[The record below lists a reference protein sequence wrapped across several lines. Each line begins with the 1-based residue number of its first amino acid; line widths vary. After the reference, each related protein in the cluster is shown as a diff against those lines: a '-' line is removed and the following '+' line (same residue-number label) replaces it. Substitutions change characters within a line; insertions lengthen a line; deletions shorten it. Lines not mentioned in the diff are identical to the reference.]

1 MGDLVIATEK
11 FSFMISRGA
20 IYERLYR
27 PGVIADNV
35 VANLHNALIQLYAET
50 LRMLALCHR
59 MFVKNTAKRAVHAIF
74 QPGHVSELL
83 EKCEKLE
90 MQVEYE
96 AHNCERARSQDAD
109 EKSKRLLEILK
120 EPILRTDQ
128 NVLSLL
134 EKVDEKER
142 LDMLDWTSG
151 VLYGLN
157 HQTVKEKRTTN
168 TCEWLLDH
176 SQYQEWQDTSASMI
190 LWLCGNG
197 EIVLGSFGRC

>member
-1 MGDLVIATEK
+1 
-11 FSFMISRGA
+11 
-20 IYERLYR
+20 
-27 PGVIADNV
+27 
-35 VANLHNALIQLYAET
+35 
-50 LRMLALCHR
+50 
-59 MFVKNTAKRAVHAIF
+59 
-74 QPGHVSELL
+74 
-83 EKCEKLE
+83 
-90 MQVEYE
+90 MQAEYE

-109 EKSKRLLEILK
+109 GKSKRLIEILK

-128 NVLSLL
+128 KVLSLL

-142 LDMLDWTSG
+142 LDVLDWTSK

-176 SQYQEWQDTSASMI
+176 SQYQEWQDTSVSMI